1 MRALTLRSGVPR
13 GPLALTVGHVQLV
26 YPRLSIDLEQDSFV
40 VWVRWVSNEQPL
52 SPAEPPSQGV
62 RVELLLNRNSV
73 LGPTIVYRRD
83 LASPVFLRANQL
95 RVAEVLRAAARGPAR
110 LDIQLVIHG
119 SIAHAPYAA
128 LYLVRDESA
137 GESAAESIGAAEL
150 PGTPLLQV
158 QPSTPADRWHVA
170 GQANLRVTL
179 ELEGLRRHLTVLRD

>member
-1 MRALTLRSGVPR
+1 MRALTSAPGPTHR
-13 GPLALTVGHVQLV
+13 PLAHTVGRVQLV
-26 YPRLSIDLEQDSFV
+26 YPRLSIDLERDSFV
-40 VWVRWVSNEQPL
+40 VWVRWVSSEQPP

-83 LASPVFLRANQL
+83 LAAPVFLRANHL
-95 RVAEVLRAAARGPAR
+95 RVGEVLRAAARGPAR
-110 LDIQLVIHG
+110 LDVQLVIHG

-128 LYLVRDESA
+128 LYLVRGEQA
-137 GESAAESIGAAEL
+137 GESIGAAEL

-170 GQANLRVTL
+170 GQANLRVML
-179 ELEGLRRHLTVLRD
+179 ELEGERRHLTVLRD

>member
-1 MRALTLRSGVPR
+1 MRALTSAPGPTHR
-13 GPLALTVGHVQLV
+13 PLAHTVGRVQLV
-26 YPRLSIDLEQDSFV
+26 YPHLSIDPERDSFV
-40 VWVRWVSNEQPL
+40 VWVRWVSSEQPP

-83 LASPVFLRANQL
+83 LAAPVFLRANHL
-95 RVAEVLRAAARGPAR
+95 RVGEVLRAAARGPAR
-110 LDIQLVIHG
+110 LDVQLVIHG

-128 LYLVRDESA
+128 LYLVRGEQA
-137 GESAAESIGAAEL
+137 GEPIGAAEL

-158 QPSTPADRWHVA
+158 QHSTPADRWHVA

-179 ELEGLRRHLTVLRD
+179 ELAGARRHLTVLRD

>member
-1 MRALTLRSGVPR
+1 
-13 GPLALTVGHVQLV
+13 VQLV
-26 YPRLSIDLEQDSFV
+26 YPRLGLDLERDSFLI
-40 VWVRWVSNEQPL
+40 WVRWVSSEQPP
-52 SPAEPPSQGV
+52 SPDEPPAQGV
-62 RVELLLNRNSV
+62 RVELLINRNSV

-83 LASPVFLRANQL
+83 LAAPVFLRANHL
-95 RVAEVLRAAARGPAR
+95 RVAEVLRAAARGPGR

-128 LYLVRDESA
+128 LYLVRDEQT
-137 GESAAESIGAAEL
+137 GESIGAAEL

-179 ELEGLRRHLTVLRD
+179 ELEGQRRHLTILRD

>member
-1 MRALTLRSGVPR
+1 
-13 GPLALTVGHVQLV
+13 VQLV
-26 YPRLSIDLEQDSFV
+26 YPRLGIDLERDSFV
-40 VWVRWVSNEQPL
+40 VWVRWVSAEQPS
-52 SPAEPPSQGV
+52 SPSEPPSQGV

-83 LASPVFLRANQL
+83 LAAPVFLRANHL
-95 RVAEVLRAAARGPAR
+95 RVAEVLRAATRGPGR
-110 LDIQLVIHG
+110 LDVQLVIHG

-128 LYLVRDESA
+128 LYLVRDEQR
-137 GESAAESIGAAEL
+137 GESIGSAEL

-179 ELEGLRRHLTVLRD
+179 ELEGARRHLTVLRD

>member
-1 MRALTLRSGVPR
+1 
-13 GPLALTVGHVQLV
+13 VQLL
-26 YPRLSIDLEQDSFV
+26 YPRLTVDPGRDSLV
-40 VWVRWVSNEQPL
+40 VWVRWVSSEDPP
-52 SPAEPPSQGV
+52 SPAQPPAQGV

-83 LASPVFLRANQL
+83 LATPVFLRANRL
-95 RVAEVLRAAARGPAR
+95 RVAEVLRAAADGPGR
-110 LDIQLVIHG
+110 LDVQLVIHG

-128 LYLVRDESA
+128 LYLVRDAPEDAAVGA
-137 GESAAESIGAAEL
+137 GEL

-179 ELEGLRRHLTVLRD
+179 ELEGQRRHLTVLRG

>member
-1 MRALTLRSGVPR
+1 M
-13 GPLALTVGHVQLV
+13 QLV

-40 VWVRWVSNEQPL
+40 VWVRWVSNEQPP
-52 SPAEPPSQGV
+52 SPAQPPSQGV

-83 LASPVFLRANQL
+83 LAAPVFLRANQL

-128 LYLVRDESA
+128 LYLVRDEQA
-137 GESAAESIGAAEL
+137 GEAIGAAEL

-170 GQANLRVTL
+170 GQANLRVEL

>member
-1 MRALTLRSGVPR
+1 
-13 GPLALTVGHVQLV
+13 VQLV
-26 YPRLSIDLEQDSFV
+26 YPRLGLDLERDSFV
-40 VWVRWVSNEQPL
+40 VWVRWVSSEQPP
-52 SPAEPPSQGV
+52 SPDEPPAQGV

-83 LASPVFLRANQL
+83 LAAPVFLRANHL
-95 RVAEVLRAAARGPAR
+95 RVAEVLRAAVRGPGR
-110 LDIQLVIHG
+110 LDVQLVIHG

-128 LYLVRDESA
+128 LYLVRDEQT
-137 GESAAESIGAAEL
+137 GESIGAAEL

-179 ELEGLRRHLTVLRD
+179 ELEGARRHLTVLRE

>member
-1 MRALTLRSGVPR
+1 VRALTPDPGDAGHDLPHTVVP
-13 GPLALTVGHVQLV
+13 VQLV
-26 YPRLSIDLEQDSFV
+26 YPRLSIDLERDSLM
-40 VWVRWVSNEQPL
+40 VWVRWVSDEQPP
-52 SPAEPPSQGV
+52 SPLQPPAQGV

-83 LASPVFLRANQL
+83 LTVPVFLRANRL
-95 RVAEVLRAAARGPAR
+95 RTAEVLRAAARGPGR
-110 LDIQLVIHG
+110 LDLQLVIHG

-128 LYLVRDESA
+128 LYLVRDDD
-137 GESAAESIGAAEL
+137 GGGASEL

-179 ELEGLRRHLTVLRD
+179 ELANQRRHLPVLRD